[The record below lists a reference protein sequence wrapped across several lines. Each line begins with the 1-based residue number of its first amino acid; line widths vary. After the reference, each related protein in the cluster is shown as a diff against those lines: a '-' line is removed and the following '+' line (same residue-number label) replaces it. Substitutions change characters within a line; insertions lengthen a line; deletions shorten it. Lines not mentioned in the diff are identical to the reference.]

1 MKGFSRREWYLLRP
15 NAFFYG
21 GFLAFFLVVCFF
33 SQKAAS
39 FFPVYLLAF
48 GNSSVLALFT
58 YDETNGW
65 RAYAAALPGGR
76 RTMVDARYVT
86 GLAIALVTAVVSA
99 LSTAM
104 AGDGVELWFMSIY
117 GSATLLSLA
126 ISIPITYR
134 FGGIRARLATL
145 VLFCAL
151 AGGITAMALA
161 DSRGGLSTGLAPS
174 GGIAAPW
181 VPGPL
186 RPVLAGVPEY
196 HAEKGVLSDD
206 RFFEAGFL
214 SHQRNIEI
222 LYPLYRLACP
232 FCYL

>member
-1 MKGFSRREWYLLRP
+1 MRGLLKRDWYLLRP

-134 FGGIRARLATL
+134 FGGLRARLATL

-161 DSRGGLSTGLAPS
+161 DSRGGLSTGLAPLE
-174 GGIAAPW
+174 GLAPL
-181 VPGPL
+181 VGSLPFGCL
-186 RPVLAGVPEY
+186 VLYA
-196 HAEKGVLSDD
+196 LSW
-206 RFFEAGFL
+206 RV
-214 SHQRNIEI
+214 SRNIMRKKE
-222 LYPLYRLACP
+222 
-232 FCYL
+232 F

>member
-1 MKGFSRREWYLLRP
+1 MRGLLKRDWYLLRP

-48 GNSSVLALFT
+48 GNSSVLALFN

-134 FGGIRARLATL
+134 FGGLRARLATL

-161 DSRGGLSTGLAPS
+161 DSRGGLSTGLAPLE
-174 GGIAAPW
+174 GLAPL
-181 VPGPL
+181 VGSLPL
-186 RPVLAGVPEY
+186 GCLVLLTLTSQEETEG
-196 HAEKGVLSDD
+196 
-206 RFFEAGFL
+206 
-214 SHQRNIEI
+214 
-222 LYPLYRLACP
+222 CP
-232 FCYL
+232 FAVTTTMQFFPFPSSLPT

>member
-134 FGGIRARLATL
+134 FGGLRARLATL

-161 DSRGGLSTGLAPS
+161 DSRGGLSTGLAPLE
-174 GGIAAPW
+174 GLAPL
-181 VPGPL
+181 VGSLPFGCL
-186 RPVLAGVPEY
+186 VLYA
-196 HAEKGVLSDD
+196 LSW
-206 RFFEAGFL
+206 RV
-214 SHQRNIEI
+214 SRNIMRKKE
-222 LYPLYRLACP
+222 
-232 FCYL
+232 F

>member
-1 MKGFSRREWYLLRP
+1 MRGLLKRDWYLLRP

-86 GLAIALVTAVVSA
+86 GLAIALVTAVVRGLALALVTGVVCA
-99 LSTAM
+99 LSRGW
-104 AGDGVELWFMSIY
+104 AGYGVN
-117 GSATLLSLA
+117 
-126 ISIPITYR
+126 
-134 FGGIRARLATL
+134 FGL
-145 VLFCAL
+145 
-151 AGGITAMALA
+151 
-161 DSRGGLSTGLAPS
+161 
-174 GGIAAPW
+174 
-181 VPGPL
+181 
-186 RPVLAGVPEY
+186 
-196 HAEKGVLSDD
+196 
-206 RFFEAGFL
+206 
-214 SHQRNIEI
+214 
-222 LYPLYRLACP
+222 
-232 FCYL
+232 

>member
-1 MKGFSRREWYLLRP
+1 MRGLLKRDWYLLRP

-134 FGGIRARLATL
+134 FGGLRARLATL

-161 DSRGGLSTGLAPS
+161 DSRGGLSTGLAPLE
-174 GGIAAPW
+174 GLAPL
-181 VPGPL
+181 V
-186 RPVLAGVPEY
+186 
-196 HAEKGVLSDD
+196 
-206 RFFEAGFL
+206 
-214 SHQRNIEI
+214 
-222 LYPLYRLACP
+222 
-232 FCYL
+232 

>member
-48 GNSSVLALFT
+48 GNSSVLALFN

-65 RAYAAALPGGR
+65 RAYASALPGGR

-134 FGGIRARLATL
+134 FGGLRARLATL

-161 DSRGGLSTGLAPS
+161 DSRGGLSTGLAPLE
-174 GGIAAPW
+174 GLAPL
-181 VPGPL
+181 VGSLPL
-186 RPVLAGVPEY
+186 GCLVLYA
-196 HAEKGVLSDD
+196 LSW
-206 RFFEAGFL
+206 RV
-214 SHQRNIEI
+214 SRNIMRKKE
-222 LYPLYRLACP
+222 
-232 FCYL
+232 F

>member
-48 GNSSVLALFT
+48 GNSSVLALFN

-134 FGGIRARLATL
+134 FGGLRARLATL

-161 DSRGGLSTGLAPS
+161 DSRGGLSTGLAPLEGLAPRVGSLPLGCLVLYARS
-174 GGIAAPW
+174 GR
-181 VPGPL
+181 V
-186 RPVLAGVPEY
+186 
-196 HAEKGVLSDD
+196 S
-206 RFFEAGFL
+206 
-214 SHQRNIEI
+214 RNIMRKKE
-222 LYPLYRLACP
+222 
-232 FCYL
+232 F

>member
-86 GLAIALVTAVVSA
+86 GLAIALVTA
-99 LSTAM
+99 M

-134 FGGIRARLATL
+134 FGGLRARLATL

-161 DSRGGLSTGLAPS
+161 DSRGGLSTGLAPLE
-174 GGIAAPW
+174 GLAPL
-181 VPGPL
+181 VGSLPL
-186 RPVLAGVPEY
+186 GCLVLYA
-196 HAEKGVLSDD
+196 LSW
-206 RFFEAGFL
+206 RV
-214 SHQRNIEI
+214 SRNIMRKKE
-222 LYPLYRLACP
+222 
-232 FCYL
+232 F

>member
-1 MKGFSRREWYLLRP
+1 MRGLLKRDWYLLRP

-126 ISIPITYR
+126 ISSPITYR
-134 FGGIRARLATL
+134 FGGLRARLATL

-161 DSRGGLSTGLAPS
+161 DSRGGLSTGLAPLE
-174 GGIAAPW
+174 GLAPL
-181 VPGPL
+181 VGSLPFGCL
-186 RPVLAGVPEY
+186 VLYA
-196 HAEKGVLSDD
+196 LSW
-206 RFFEAGFL
+206 RV
-214 SHQRNIEI
+214 SRNIMRKKE
-222 LYPLYRLACP
+222 
-232 FCYL
+232 F

>member
-1 MKGFSRREWYLLRP
+1 MRGLLKRDWYLLRP

-48 GNSSVLALFT
+48 GNSSVLALFN

-134 FGGIRARLATL
+134 FGGLRARLATL

-161 DSRGGLSTGLAPS
+161 DSRGGLSTGLAPLE
-174 GGIAAPW
+174 GLAPL
-181 VPGPL
+181 VGSLPFGCL
-186 RPVLAGVPEY
+186 VLYA
-196 HAEKGVLSDD
+196 LSW
-206 RFFEAGFL
+206 RV
-214 SHQRNIEI
+214 SRNIMRKKE
-222 LYPLYRLACP
+222 
-232 FCYL
+232 F

>member
-134 FGGIRARLATL
+134 FGGLRARLATL

-161 DSRGGLSTGLAPS
+161 DSRGGLSTGLAPLE
-174 GGIAAPW
+174 GLAPL
-181 VPGPL
+181 VGSRPL
-186 RPVLAGVPEY
+186 GCLVLYA
-196 HAEKGVLSDD
+196 LSW
-206 RFFEAGFL
+206 RV
-214 SHQRNIEI
+214 SRNIMRKKE
-222 LYPLYRLACP
+222 
-232 FCYL
+232 F

>member
-1 MKGFSRREWYLLRP
+1 MRGLLKRDWYLLRP

-126 ISIPITYR
+126 ISIPITFR
-134 FGGIRARLATL
+134 FGGLRARLATL

-161 DSRGGLSTGLAPS
+161 DSRGGLSTGLAPLE
-174 GGIAAPW
+174 GLAPL
-181 VPGPL
+181 VGSLPFGCL
-186 RPVLAGVPEY
+186 VLYA
-196 HAEKGVLSDD
+196 LSW
-206 RFFEAGFL
+206 RV
-214 SHQRNIEI
+214 SRNIMRKKE
-222 LYPLYRLACP
+222 
-232 FCYL
+232 F

>member
-21 GFLAFFLVVCFF
+21 GFLAFFLAVCFF

-151 AGGITAMALA
+151 AGGITAMA
-161 DSRGGLSTGLAPS
+161 RGGLSTGLAPLE
-174 GGIAAPW
+174 GLAPL
-181 VPGPL
+181 VGSLPL
-186 RPVLAGVPEY
+186 GCLVLYA
-196 HAEKGVLSDD
+196 LSW
-206 RFFEAGFL
+206 RV
-214 SHQRNIEI
+214 SRNIMRKKE
-222 LYPLYRLACP
+222 
-232 FCYL
+232 F

>member
-1 MKGFSRREWYLLRP
+1 MGDFWPFFWWCASFLKRRPL
-15 NAFFYG
+15 
-21 GFLAFFLVVCFF
+21 
-33 SQKAAS
+33 

-48 GNSSVLALFT
+48 GNSSVLALFN

-134 FGGIRARLATL
+134 FGGLRARLATL

-161 DSRGGLSTGLAPS
+161 DSRGGLSTGLAPLE
-174 GGIAAPW
+174 GLAPL
-181 VPGPL
+181 VGSLPL
-186 RPVLAGVPEY
+186 GCLVLYA
-196 HAEKGVLSDD
+196 LSW
-206 RFFEAGFL
+206 RV
-214 SHQRNIEI
+214 SRNIMRKKE
-222 LYPLYRLACP
+222 
-232 FCYL
+232 F

>member
-86 GLAIALVTAVVSA
+86 GLAIAL
-99 LSTAM
+99 STAM

-134 FGGIRARLATL
+134 FGGLRARLATL

-161 DSRGGLSTGLAPS
+161 DSRGGLSTGLAPLE
-174 GGIAAPW
+174 GLAPL
-181 VPGPL
+181 VGSLPL
-186 RPVLAGVPEY
+186 GCLVLYA
-196 HAEKGVLSDD
+196 LSW
-206 RFFEAGFL
+206 RV
-214 SHQRNIEI
+214 SRNIMRKKE
-222 LYPLYRLACP
+222 
-232 FCYL
+232 F